1 VQGGAKGFFVWRGER
16 SMWIIIIMGVCICAG
31 IVYGIITDIQDNKE
45 SKKRQERITEIIKEL
60 GEIER
65 RAR

>member
-1 VQGGAKGFFVWRGER
+1 
-16 SMWIIIIMGVCICAG
+16 MWIIIIMGVCICAG